1 MNFFHLIDEFYS
13 VVDKSEWRIVA
24 PRRTANRFVDDVE
37 STFAWRLKMP
47 YLTIHSMMT
56 MHYVPQL
63 DQKTLRYGVS
73 WIAGIATSMIGVAA
87 FA

>member
-1 MNFFHLIDEFYS
+1 
-13 VVDKSEWRIVA
+13 
-24 PRRTANRFVDDVE
+24 
-37 STFAWRLKMP
+37 MP